1 MVDYAPT
8 DLNVNSSRNRKR
20 LWHIMS
26 NSSQSL
32 TELLCELR
40 ELGVRLWVDVN
51 GLRCDAPK
59 GSMSADLVQRLK
71 ANKREIT
78 RLLRT
83 GRIEQADWQDD
94 AILTAGIAPSDL
106 QTAHKARDA
115 KAILLTGSTGFL
127 GAFLLAELVKQ
138 TAAKI
143 YCLVRVEQGDSQSS
157 VHDQSWRRIQD
168 ALREFGIWDD
178 DFTDRIVV
186 VPGDLRALRLGID
199 AAQYR
204 QMVSEIDAVLH
215 NGALVHHG
223 LPYTSLKSTNVE
235 GTREA
240 IVMACEANARF
251 HFVSSL
257 SVLPPTVVGDRSTF
271 YEAEALDQIPPPQ
284 GGYNLSKWVSER
296 LVEQAAER
304 RLRVTVFRPGPICG
318 DSRTGIFNENDF
330 LCRLM
335 QGYLVSGIAPEGEL
349 PIDVLPVDYVA
360 KAIVW
365 LVRAR
370 DRGDSTVDFFQ
381 RYHLIH
387 PQPVSS
393 NTLFEACRNE
403 GHDIKRVHYD
413 VWFEHLVNIAKNGD
427 LSHPLYPLVSLFSS
441 RRYSE
446 TVQAEGSIPFD
457 TTAAQT
463 ALRHAPFSLPI
474 LDVSLF
480 QRYLSQL
487 SRASD
492 LGIAATPLLLGAQ
505 KTQAVALDRD
515 QAKACRSTTEDRS

>member
-1 MVDYAPT
+1 MVDYVPT
-8 DLNVNSSRNRKR
+8 DLRVNSSRNRKR

-40 ELGVRLWVDVN
+40 ELGVRLWVDAN

-71 ANKREIT
+71 ANKREIA

-83 GRIEQADWQDD
+83 GRIEQADWQAD

-143 YCLVRVEQGDSQSS
+143 YCLLRVEQGDSQSS
-157 VHDQSWRRIQD
+157 VHDRSWRRIEF
-168 ALREFGIWDD
+168 ALRKFGIWRN

-186 VPGDLRALRLGID
+186 IPGDLRALRFGID
-199 AAQYR
+199 AKQYT
-204 QMVSEIDAVLH
+204 QIVSEIDTVLH

-223 LPYTSLKSTNVE
+223 LPYASLKSTNVE

-240 IVMACEANARF
+240 IVMACKANARF

-257 SVLPPTVVGDRSTF
+257 SVLPPTAVGGRSTF
-271 YEAEALDQIPPPQ
+271 YESEALDQTPPPQ

-304 RLRVTVFRPGPICG
+304 RLQVTVFRPGPICG
-318 DSRTGIFNENDF
+318 DSRTGTFNENDF

-335 QGYLVSGIAPEGEL
+335 QGYLVSGMAPEGEL

-365 LVRAR
+365 LVRTR
-370 DRGDSTVDFFQ
+370 DRGDSTVDAFQ

-393 NTLFEACRNE
+393 DILFEACRNE
-403 GHDIKRVHYD
+403 GHDVKRVHYD
-413 VWFEHLVNIAKNGD
+413 VWFEHLVNIAKKGD
-427 LSHPLYPLVSLFSS
+427 VSHPLYPLVSLFSS

-446 TVQAEGSIPFD
+446 TVQVEGSIPFD

-463 ALRHAPFSLPI
+463 ALRDAPFSLPR

-487 SRASD
+487 SSATDSD
-492 LGIAATPLLLGAQ
+492 TEVSSLLLGTQ
-505 KTQAVALDRD
+505 ECQAVVLDRD
-515 QAKACRSTTEDRS
+515 QTKACRSMTEDRS